1 MAYPVTGGGT
11 KVGWVSVPLHFVVK
25 TRLVEVVE
33 RLGEGSALPPE
44 RVLAKEFGVSRWT
57 MRQAI
62 RELIADGR
70 LRARQGQGTF
80 VATPKLV
87 QPLALVSYMEA
98 LRAQGHTPSRELVVF
113 DEIPADAELA
123 EKLKI
128 AADDPVHR
136 LERVLFADGQPIGLE
151 TTYLSVQRFPT
162 LRTALVPPTDSLYR
176 CLTDKLGVRFGEGEE
191 LVETVIATPHE
202 ADLLKAT
209 QSLPMLLLHR
219 TSRDADGEPIEAV
232 RSLFRGDRVGFRA
245 TLRP

>member
-1 MAYPVTGGGT
+1 M
-11 KVGWVSVPLHFVVK
+11 SVPLHFVVK

-44 RVLAKEFGVSRWT
+44 RMLAKEFGVSRWT

-87 QPLALVSYMEA
+87 QPLALVSYTEA
-98 LRAQGHTPSRELVVF
+98 LRAQGHTPGREVVTF
-113 DEIPADAELA
+113 DGIAADPELA
-123 EKLKI
+123 EQLGI
-128 AADDPVHR
+128 AEGDPVHR
-136 LERVLFADGQPIGLE
+136 LERVLSADGQPIGLE
-151 TTYLSVQRFPT
+151 TTYLAVVRFPT
-162 LRTALVPPTDSLYR
+162 LREVLDPTGSLYR
-176 CLTDKLGVRFGEGEE
+176 CLTDQLGVRFGEGEE
-191 LVETVIATPHE
+191 LVETVIATPRE
-202 ADLLKAT
+202 AELLKAT

-219 TSRDADGEPIEAV
+219 TSRDTDARPIEAV
-232 RSLFRGDRVGFRA
+232 RSLYRGDRVGFRA

>member
-1 MAYPVTGGGT
+1 
-11 KVGWVSVPLHFVVK
+11 VSVPLHYVVK

-33 RLGEGSALPPE
+33 GLGEGAALPPE

-87 QPLALVSYMEA
+87 QPLALVSYTEA
-98 LRAQGHTPSRELVVF
+98 LRAQGHTPAREVVEF
-113 DEIPADAELA
+113 DELPADAVLA
-123 EKLKI
+123 DRLGI
-128 AADDPVHR
+128 AEGEPVHR

-151 TTYLSVQRFPT
+151 TTYLAVERFPT
-162 LRTALVPPTDSLYR
+162 LKEVLDPTGSLYR
-176 CLTDKLGVRFGEGEE
+176 CLTDQLGVRFGEGEE
-191 LVETVIATPHE
+191 LVETVIATPRE

-219 TSRDADGEPIEAV
+219 TSRDTAGRPIEAV
-232 RSLFRGDRVGFRA
+232 RSLYRGDRVGFRA

>member
-1 MAYPVTGGGT
+1 M
-11 KVGWVSVPLHFVVK
+11 SVPLHYVVK

-33 RLGEGSALPPE
+33 GLGEGAALPPE

-87 QPLALVSYMEA
+87 QPLALVSYTEA
-98 LRAQGHTPSRELVVF
+98 LRAQGHTPAREVVEF
-113 DEIPADAELA
+113 DELPADAVLA
-123 EKLKI
+123 GRLGI
-128 AADDPVHR
+128 AEGEPVHR

-151 TTYLSVQRFPT
+151 TTYLAVERFPT
-162 LRTALVPPTDSLYR
+162 LKAVLDPTGSLYR
-176 CLTDKLGVRFGEGEE
+176 CLTDQLGVRFGEGEE
-191 LVETVIATPHE
+191 LVETVIATPRE
-202 ADLLKAT
+202 AELLKAT

-219 TSRDADGEPIEAV
+219 TSRDTAGRPIESV
-232 RSLFRGDRVGFRA
+232 RSLYRGDRVGFRA

>member
-1 MAYPVTGGGT
+1 M
-11 KVGWVSVPLHFVVK
+11 SVPLHFVVK

-33 RLGEGSALPPE
+33 RLGEGAALPPE

-98 LRAQGHTPSRELVVF
+98 LRAQGHTPSREVVVF
-113 DEIPADAELA
+113 DEVPADAELA

-128 AADDPVHR
+128 AEGDPVHR
-136 LERVLFADGQPIGLE
+136 LERVLFADGQPIGIE
-151 TTYLSVQRFPT
+151 TTYMSVQRFPT
-162 LRTALVPPTDSLYR
+162 LREKLVQPTESLYR
-176 CLTDKLGVRFGEGEE
+176 CLTDELGVRFGEGEE
-191 LVETVIATPHE
+191 LVETVIATPRE